1 MRRQELLH
9 TIATQILELP
19 SNHGLRVARVAV
31 DGVDGAGKTTFADE
45 LAHVLQQFGRPTIRA
60 SVDAFHNPKAIR
72 YRLGKTSP
80 EGFFY
85 DSYNY
90 AALKQVLLD
99 PLSPG
104 GSGRFRSAFFDHR
117 TDSPVASPPQQ
128 ARPGSILVFDGI
140 FLHRPELR
148 DYWDFSIFLRVAFE
162 VSYARM
168 ARRDQSSPDPY
179 AVENRR
185 YLEGQRLYLRECQPE
200 RYASRVVNNDDLE
213 SPYVEVY
220 KPV

>member
-1 MRRQELLH
+1 MSRGELLH
-9 TIATQILELP
+9 AIAAQLLAIP
-19 SNHGLRVARVAV
+19 SNPVVRVAV

-45 LAHVLQQFGRPTIRA
+45 LAHILRQSARPIIRA
-60 SVDAFHNPKAIR
+60 SVDAFHNPRAIR
-72 YRLGKTSP
+72 YRLAKTSP

-104 GSGRFRSAFFDHR
+104 GSGRFRTACFDHAA
-117 TDSPVASPPQQ
+117 DAPVSSPQQ
-128 ARPGSILVFDGI
+128 QAGPGSILVFDGI

-148 DYWDFSIFLRVAFE
+148 GYWDFSIFLKVAFE

-168 ARRDQSSPDPY
+168 AQRDQGSPDPY
-179 AVENRR
+179 SPQNRC
-185 YLEGQRLYLRECQPE
+185 YLEGQKLYLRECQPE
-200 RYASRVVNNDDLE
+200 RYATLVVNNDDLV
-213 SPYVEVY
+213 SAHIC
-220 KPV
+220 